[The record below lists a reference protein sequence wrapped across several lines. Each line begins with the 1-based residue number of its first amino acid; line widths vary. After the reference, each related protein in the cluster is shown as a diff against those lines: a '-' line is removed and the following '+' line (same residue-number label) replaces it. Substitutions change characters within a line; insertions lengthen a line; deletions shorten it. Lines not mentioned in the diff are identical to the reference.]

1 MKKITLITYQRPM
14 VDWSELTSII
24 CPKEELHEQMDRLMK
39 QGCRIT
45 HIDGKPILDISTKE
59 IVTNDKARND

>member
-24 CPKEELHEQMDRLMK
+24 CPREELHEQMDRLMK
-39 QGCRIT
+39 EGCRIT
-45 HIDGKPILDISTKE
+45 HIDGKPILDLSTKE
-59 IVTNDKARND
+59 IVTNVKA

>member
-1 MKKITLITYQRPM
+1 MRKITLITYQRPL

-24 CPKEELHEQMDRLMK
+24 CPREELHEQMDRLMK

-59 IVTNDKARND
+59 IVTNDKA

>member
-1 MKKITLITYQRPM
+1 MRKITLITYQRPL

-59 IVTNDKARND
+59 IVTNDKA

>member
-1 MKKITLITYQRPM
+1 M

-24 CPKEELHEQMDRLMK
+24 CPREELHEQMDRLMK

-59 IVTNDKARND
+59 IVTNDKT

>member
-24 CPKEELHEQMDRLMK
+24 CPREELHEQMDRLMK
-39 QGCRIT
+39 EGCRIT
-45 HIDGKPILDISTKE
+45 HIDGKPILDLSTEE
-59 IVTNDKARND
+59 IVTNVKA